1 MVSITVVGVP
11 EDGCLSLSSRAVSAV
26 SSARIV
32 AGHPRHLTWF
42 PQYKGEFINMAQGFS
57 RWLNFVIEESE
68 EGGVVVLASGDP
80 LFYGIGNSLVKKIGI
95 EQVRF
100 IPSVSSPQLA
110 FSRLGLPWN
119 DARFYSCHARIL
131 NGLSCQLQQGD
142 LFALLTDHVHTPQ
155 VIAQHL
161 TAFNETHWKLVVCEN
176 LGSNDENITSFSV
189 EELANSSIEFSS
201 LNILVAQRG
210 SNLRWG
216 GQGQFSNDESYEK
229 RMPKNG
235 LITKQAVR
243 NLVVTSLSIQPDAT
257 VWDIGSG
264 SGSVAIEAGKLAW
277 KGQVFA
283 VECNEPCFHVI
294 KSNKQV
300 HATDNVALIC
310 EKAPQCLKS
319 LPNPDAIFVGGTRG
333 EMDSILSCAW
343 HRLNPNGRLVVSAV
357 TIDTVTEVYLWAK
370 ENDLTL
376 SVQIINISQ
385 TQPLAHYQR
394 YQAENPI
401 HLFSVTKTLQENL

>member
-42 PQYKGEFINMAQGFS
+42 PQYIGEFIDMTKGFS
-57 RWLNFVIEESE
+57 AWLNLVIDESE

-80 LFYGIGNSLVKKIGI
+80 LFYGIGNRLVKKLGAD
-95 EQVRF
+95 EVRF
-100 IPSVSSPQLA
+100 IASLSSPQLA
-110 FSRLGLPWN
+110 FSRLGLSWN
-119 DARFYSCHARIL
+119 DARFYSCHGRSL
-131 NGLSCQLQQGD
+131 NGLTCQLQQGD
-142 LFALLTDHVHTPQ
+142 LFALLTDGSHTPQ
-155 VIAQHL
+155 VIAQHMA
-161 TAFNETHWKLVVCEN
+161 AFNESHWDLTVCED
-176 LGSNDENITSFSV
+176 LGSSEENIHFSSV
-189 EELANSSIEFSS
+189 DELIHCDRQFSS

-210 SNLRWG
+210 SMLRWG
-216 GQGQFSNDESYEK
+216 GQGQFASDESFSK

-243 NLVVTSLSIQPDAT
+243 NLVVTSLRIRPDDT

-283 VECNEPCFHVI
+283 VECNDLCFSAI
-294 KSNKQV
+294 KDNKQE
-300 HATDNVALIC
+300 HATDNVTLIC
-310 EKAPQCLKS
+310 EKAPSSMNS
-319 LPNPDAIFVGGTRG
+319 LPNPDAIFIGGTRG
-333 EMDSILSCAW
+333 EIDAILSLAW
-343 HRLNPNGRLVVSAV
+343 QRLNPNGRLIASAV
-357 TIDTVTEVYLWAK
+357 TIDTVSEVYQWAK
-370 ENDLTL
+370 ENQLTL
-376 SVQIINISQ
+376 STQIINISQ

-401 HLFSVTKTLQENL
+401 HLFSITKTLQENS